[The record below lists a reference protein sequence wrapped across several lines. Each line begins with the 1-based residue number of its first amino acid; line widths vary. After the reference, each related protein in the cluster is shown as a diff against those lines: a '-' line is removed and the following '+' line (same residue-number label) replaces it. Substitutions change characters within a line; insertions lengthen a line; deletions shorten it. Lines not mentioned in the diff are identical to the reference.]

1 MRYVKVLDNIA
12 KNITRDGVAE
22 LGEGYEKTDD
32 INKADAILVRAS
44 DIHGL
49 DFGPSVRCVARS
61 GAGPVVAAVHHTAG
75 SVVRVAVEDKVAVV
89 GHLAVGAQQKRR
101 GIQVEVAAAII
112 AVDVPAQTHGDFA
125 QAGIALRQVDLLPF
139 FQ

>member
-61 GAGPVVAAVHHTAG
+61 GAGAARAEGLEAAV
-75 SVVRVAVEDKVAVV
+75 SV
-89 GHLAVGAQQKRR
+89 
-101 GIQVEVAAAII
+101 
-112 AVDVPAQTHGDFA
+112 
-125 QAGIALRQVDLLPF
+125 AGISPAV
-139 FQ
+139 